1 MAKKK
6 GSFFGGV
13 IKEYKKIQWP
23 TLKTTIEYS
32 LIVIAISAVT
42 AVSIWVL
49 DKVFHFL
56 LSIIM

>member
-6 GSFFGGV
+6 DSFFSGV

-42 AVSIWVL
+42 AVSIWIL

-56 LSIIM
+56 LSFIM

>member
-6 GSFFGGV
+6 DSFFGGV

-23 TLKTTIEYS
+23 TLKTTIEYA

-42 AVSIWVL
+42 AVSIWIL

-56 LSIIM
+56 LSFIM